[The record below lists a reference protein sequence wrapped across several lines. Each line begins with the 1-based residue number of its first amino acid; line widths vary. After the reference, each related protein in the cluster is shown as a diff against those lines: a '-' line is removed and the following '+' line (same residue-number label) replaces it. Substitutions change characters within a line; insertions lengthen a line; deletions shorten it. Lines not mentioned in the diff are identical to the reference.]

1 MIDIALKSD
10 VIDLIE
16 EMFDEK
22 SIDRDVIEYLNFA
35 EDLGMDSITFITL
48 VVEIENRYKI
58 TIPDEVLLVD
68 NLNNV
73 DSILRVVEQGL
84 LKKGDISYVK
94 A

>member
-48 VVEIENRYKI
+48 VVEIENKFNVE
-58 TIPDEVLLVD
+58 IPDEKLLTENFCTVSRIV
-68 NLNNV
+68 NMLLELN
-73 DSILRVVEQGL
+73 
-84 LKKGDISYVK
+84 
-94 A
+94 